1 MKKHL
6 GLIVLLFASQLAFAC
21 KCEALMPITKSA
33 CEPYNA
39 IFTGQIDSVS
49 ACDTKGFSTAYFTIA
64 EVYKGLLE
72 KNTRVQF
79 DCASSCLMSFAT
91 GEQWIIYAKYEQ
103 FDVLNVSLCSNSRK
117 LFADESSDIYALT
130 AERSFE
136 QEKQFL
142 QQTLGI
148 QKLKEEQTLQNPTG
162 RNIQP
167 SGINKLVLLIIS
179 VMAMVIIYF
188 ITKRKN
194 DK

>member
-1 MKKHL
+1 MKKHFSL
-6 GLIVLLFASQLAFAC
+6 VVLIFISQLVFAC
-21 KCEALMPITKSA
+21 KCETLMPITKSA

-49 ACDTKGFSTAYFTIA
+49 ACDTKGFSTAYFTIE

-72 KNTRVQF
+72 KNTRIQF

-179 VMAMVIIYF
+179 VIAMVIIYF